1 MPCYLFRIKRT
12 KHKTACAFLPAQKHW
27 LTQARFYVSEKENRV
42 NYQVTL
48 IIMLFGEFVCSIYVL
63 VNNPRRLFFF
73 FTVALDAFV
82 PQPQLLFG
90 CPGHREK
97 KIG

>member
-12 KHKTACAFLPAQKHW
+12 KYKTACAFLPAQKHW

-42 NYQVTL
+42 IYQVTL
-48 IIMLFGEFVCSIYVL
+48 IIMLFGDFVCSIYVL

-73 FTVALDAFV
+73 TVALDTFV

-97 KIG
+97 K